1 MQQSR
6 VAIIPARGGSKRIPR
21 KNVKDFCGKPMI
33 AWSIEAAKASGCF
46 DQIIV
51 STDDVEI
58 ARVASEW
65 GATVPFM
72 RPAELSDDFTG
83 TLPVIRH
90 AVEWLNQHDSPV
102 EYACCLYATAPFVA
116 AEDLK
121 KGLQLIRDSGSS
133 YAFSVT
139 SYAFPIQRAIRITGN
154 GRVAM
159 FNPEHFRTRSQ
170 DLEEAWHDA
179 GQFYWGTPRA
189 WCEERA
195 IFGEDSVPVK
205 LLRHRVQDIDTPE
218 DWVRA
223 EWLFRAMQAEGGL
236 Q

>member
-1 MQQSR
+1 MN

-46 DQIIV
+46 DKIIV
-51 STDDVEI
+51 STDDTEI
-58 ARVASEW
+58 AAIAIQF
-65 GATVPFM
+65 GAEIPFI
-72 RPAELSDDFTG
+72 RPAALSDDYTG
-83 TLPVIRH
+83 TIPVIRN
-90 AVEWLNQHDSPV
+90 AVEWLNQNDAPV
-102 EYACCLYATAPFVA
+102 DYACCIYATAPFILP
-116 AEDLK
+116 EDLK
-121 KGLQLIRDSGSS
+121 QGLQLIKDAGSS

-139 SYAFPIQRAIRITGN
+139 SYAFPIQRSVRITKN

-159 FNPEHFRTRSQ
+159 FNPEHFQTRSQ

-179 GQFYWGTPRA
+179 GQFYWGTADA

-195 IFGEDSVPVK
+195 IFGEDSFPVR
-205 LLRHRVQDIDTPE
+205 LPRHRVQDIDTAE

-223 EWLFRAMQAEGGL
+223 EWLFRAMQAEGGS